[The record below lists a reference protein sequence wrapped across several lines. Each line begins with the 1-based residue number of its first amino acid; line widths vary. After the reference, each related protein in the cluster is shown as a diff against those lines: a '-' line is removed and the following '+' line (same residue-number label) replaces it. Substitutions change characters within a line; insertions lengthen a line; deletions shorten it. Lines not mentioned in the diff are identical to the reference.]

1 MSEPDINWTF
11 LGGCVVVL
19 TSVVSALRWLFA
31 RPSAQTMN
39 RLHQEN
45 LNRFDDL
52 AAGVK
57 RLEVPLARI
66 EEKIQRAEM
75 DILELR
81 KWKHEKGD
89 PYIGAVEVLKARI
102 DSLEVKKRYE

>member
-11 LGGCVVVL
+11 IGGCVVVL
-19 TSVVSALRWLFA
+19 TSVVNALRWLFA
-31 RPSAQTMN
+31 RSSVHTMN

-45 LNRFDDL
+45 LERFDELGGEVQKL
-52 AAGVK
+52 AI
-57 RLEVPLARI
+57 PLARI

-75 DILELR
+75 DIMDLR

-89 PYIGAVEVLKARI
+89 PYIGAVEVLKARV
-102 DSLEVKKRYE
+102 DRLEVKRYE